1 MGGTWIL
8 TELVAADEA
17 ALEVA
22 ALEAAEEV
30 AAADVAAADDAAE
43 AEAEAAAEAEV
54 AALALADAEDETAA
68 EDDSLG
74 GLPAAPRA
82 GWLSPPV
89 IMLLSEVARFLTM
102 RVRSSPWGR
111 RGAGAKPLAS
121 AVVEA
126 IVSARA
132 TYKTSVRAS
141 LLGLAIN
148 MVVCMLWLRVCANYM
163 ILGDARREGRAAN
176 SDKADGRLCW
186 RLTVRCFGRG
196 GEVEDMWMES
206 VGKGTGKAKSKK
218 EVGGRKREAKRG
230 QHHQGEERGSKRGAR
245 GCGEKREERDADEQT
260 RVGEEEER
268 RETLTETAG
277 GTDEPRNRE
286 SKRGEEGA

>member
-30 AAADVAAADDAAE
+30 AAADVAAEDDAAE
-43 AEAEAAAEAEV
+43 AEAEV

-89 IMLLSEVARFLTM
+89 IMLLRPEARFRTM

-126 IVSARA
+126 SVSARA

-148 MVVCMLWLRVCANYM
+148 MVECVC
-163 ILGDARREGRAAN
+163 
-176 SDKADGRLCW
+176 
-186 RLTVRCFGRG
+186 VRII
-196 GEVEDMWMES
+196 
-206 VGKGTGKAKSKK
+206 
-218 EVGGRKREAKRG
+218 
-230 QHHQGEERGSKRGAR
+230 
-245 GCGEKREERDADEQT
+245 
-260 RVGEEEER
+260 
-268 RETLTETAG
+268 
-277 GTDEPRNRE
+277 
-286 SKRGEEGA
+286 

>member
-1 MGGTWIL
+1 MAVGVLVGPSELIAVGISEEL
-8 TELVAADEA
+8 ILVAADEA

-148 MVVCMLWLRVCANYM
+148 MVVCVCV
-163 ILGDARREGRAAN
+163 GVG
-176 SDKADGRLCW
+176 
-186 RLTVRCFGRG
+186 VRII
-196 GEVEDMWMES
+196 
-206 VGKGTGKAKSKK
+206 
-218 EVGGRKREAKRG
+218 
-230 QHHQGEERGSKRGAR
+230 
-245 GCGEKREERDADEQT
+245 
-260 RVGEEEER
+260 
-268 RETLTETAG
+268 
-277 GTDEPRNRE
+277 
-286 SKRGEEGA
+286 